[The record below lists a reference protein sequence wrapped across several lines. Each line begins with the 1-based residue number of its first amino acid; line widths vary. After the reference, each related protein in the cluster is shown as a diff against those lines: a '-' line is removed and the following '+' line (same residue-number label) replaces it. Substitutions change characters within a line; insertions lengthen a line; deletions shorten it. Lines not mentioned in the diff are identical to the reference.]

1 MYAVS
6 LDHVSKTYA
15 PSATGWRGLFMPPA
29 GPGFQA
35 LTDVSFTVDHGEFF
49 ALLGPN
55 GAGKTTLISVLAGLS
70 RPTTGRAS
78 ICGHDVVTDYQTA
91 RR

>member
-15 PSATGWRGLFMPPA
+15 PRATGWRGLFMPPT

-35 LTDVSFTVDHGEFF
+35 LADISFTVDHGEFF
-49 ALLGPN
+49 ALLGP
-55 GAGKTTLISVLAGLS
+55 IF
-70 RPTTGRAS
+70 
-78 ICGHDVVTDYQTA
+78 
-91 RR
+91 